1 MQSASR
7 GDRLCLVSRALFV
20 CSPLFKPVK
29 GQFRQIAAKGAKSF
43 TKGVPPACACPPA
56 LFCPIF

>member
-29 GQFRQIAAKGAKSF
+29 GQFRQIAAEGAKSF
-43 TKGVPPACACPPA
+43 TKGVPAAV
-56 LFCPIF
+56 FCPIF